1 MCMNILIIQKK
12 KNFQM
17 IIQKS
22 KSKNM
27 NFFYNKNKK
36 YTKEIKKLRHLKMK
50 MNKIFQKLKSIMI
63 LTKSQKIYQ
72 IQEKI

>member
-12 KNFQM
+12 KNFWM
-17 IIQKS
+17 IIQKN